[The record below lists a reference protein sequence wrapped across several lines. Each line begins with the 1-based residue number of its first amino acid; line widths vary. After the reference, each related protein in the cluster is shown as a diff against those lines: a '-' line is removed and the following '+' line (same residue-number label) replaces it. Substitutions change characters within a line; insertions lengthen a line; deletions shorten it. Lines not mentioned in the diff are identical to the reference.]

1 MDEQNI
7 TSAQCWSKLLCLAQ
21 SANDGSLEKSS
32 QLLSKQD
39 QNFIENAMVEV
50 MHLTDPVKHL
60 TRHIELLKLVGK
72 TNKDEVDSVKEIVDN
87 LEELVCD
94 IDCAID
100 FCKLGGL
107 VEVIRL
113 LKNGC
118 DPIRCEIARLIP
130 LLAQNNPYVQHMIL
144 GTDLLPYL
152 LTILEEINASEDL
165 LTKSLSS
172 LSSIVRTHEE
182 AFRQLKGLEKFE
194 DAFRKAM
201 DTHHFEVA
209 NKVVLVTTS
218 IAISLGPDVKQCNVL
233 SVLFRMALHLS
244 PKALAVPLRF
254 SGKAIEAWGTIPP
267 EDCLR
272 LLKKIQAALN
282 EDTKISAL
290 KTREYQFSF
299 PSKSWISISYCN
311 LICISSSSKMGLLKK
326 KFSPFGLCDFRKFWF
341 RTTSVLLKTGCNS
354 SYFYCAKLEEVP
366 IAVKMMSKNNPL
378 RIIDIC

>member
-182 AFRQLKGLEKFE
+182 AFSHFCQLKGLEKFE

-218 IAISLGPDVKQCNVL
+218 IAISLGPDVKQSLVNLMELDKQSKQYLCDFL
-233 SVLFRMALHLS
+233 ERQLKHGE
-244 PKALAVPLRF
+244 RF
-254 SGKAIEAWGTIPP
+254 PP

-282 EDTKISAL
+282 EDTKN
-290 KTREYQFSF
+290 FS
-299 PSKSWISISYCN
+299 SEDSRISIEN
-311 LICISSSSKMGLLKK
+311 FGFVLLL
-326 KFSPFGLCDFRKFWF
+326 F
-341 RTTSVLLKTGCNS
+341 LLKTGCNS